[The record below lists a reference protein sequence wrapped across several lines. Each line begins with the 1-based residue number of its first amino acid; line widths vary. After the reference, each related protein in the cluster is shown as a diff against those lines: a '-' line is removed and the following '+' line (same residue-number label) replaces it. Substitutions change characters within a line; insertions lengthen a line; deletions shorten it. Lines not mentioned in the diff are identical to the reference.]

1 MSRFA
6 PARFRPRLF
15 DALRGYGAQ
24 TLQNDLGAGLTVAIV
39 ALPLAMAF
47 AIASGLTPEAGLWT
61 AIIGGLI
68 VSLLGGSNVQIAG
81 PAGAFIVIVYGILE
95 RHGLANLLI
104 ATACAGVLL
113 FALGLLRLGNLVR
126 HVPVSIVIGFTNG
139 IAVLIA
145 LSQVKD
151 WLGLSVAKMPADFF
165 HQVQVLGSHLHTFNP
180 TAFALGTLCVAGLW
194 LWPRLWARQIPQL
207 PALDL
212 PLVRSATV
220 VGARLPAPIVALVT
234 LTLAAW
240 ALQLPVETIG
250 SRFGALPQGL
260 PAFALPAFSWETVKQ
275 LVTPTLTIALLG
287 AIESLLCARI
297 ADQVSG
303 LPRHD
308 SNQELMA
315 QGVAN
320 MVVPFFG
327 GMPVTGTIARTVTNV
342 RAGATTP
349 VAGLTH
355 AVVLAGVVL
364 LAAPLALHVPMA
376 VLAGILLFI
385 AWNMGEWREF
395 AHLRRQGG
403 PYRVLMLGTFFLTV
417 VFDLTVALQVGLL
430 VACALFIRNMGAQ
443 FRVERVPSEASESLR
458 LRLVGSLF
466 FGAIVHLDAAV
477 QAVEDGPEAP
487 QVMLDALQLVYL
499 DATGVDALRQL
510 HKAVQQKGGTLR
522 LENLQPQVQDTL
534 ARTGFGQELAA

>member
-145 LSQVKD
+145 LSQIKD

-212 PLVRSATV
+212 PLVRSAAV

>member
-1 MSRFA
+1 VSRFA

-212 PLVRSATV
+212 PLVRSAAV